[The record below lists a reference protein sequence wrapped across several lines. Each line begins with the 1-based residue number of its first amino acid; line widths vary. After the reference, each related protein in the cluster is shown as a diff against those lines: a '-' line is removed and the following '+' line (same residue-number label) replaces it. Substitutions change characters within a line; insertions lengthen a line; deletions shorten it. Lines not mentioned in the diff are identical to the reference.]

1 MTDEIEVKP
10 KNKGGRPKGTTKE
23 KGGKN
28 LWIPS
33 EILDTVLLMIQAT
46 RQRQQQAKS

>member
-1 MTDEIEVKP
+1 MTEQIEATP
-10 KNKGGRPKGTTKE
+10 KNKGGRPRKE

-28 LWIPS
+28 VWIPA

-46 RQRQQQAKS
+46 RQANQRQQVTQ